1 MPGGDRTGP
10 MGQGPMTGRGAGY
23 CAGFGMPGYANPG
36 LGRGYGRG
44 YGMGFGRGYG
54 RGGGRGF
61 RHWFWATGLPGW
73 ARSGWGVGAYAPP
86 APMTDQ
92 DELDML
98 KAQAAQLQQNLQQIN
113 QRIDELHSQKQE

>member
-10 MGQGPMTGRGAGY
+10 IGQGPMTGWGAGY

-36 LGRGYGRG
+36 PGRGYGRG
-44 YGMGFGRGYG
+44 YGMGFGRGFG

-73 ARSGWGVGAYAPP
+73 ARGGNVSAAPI
-86 APMTDQ
+86 TDQ

-98 KAQAAQLQQNLQQIN
+98 KVQAEQLQQNLEQIN
-113 QRIDELHSQKQE
+113 QRIDQLHSQTKE